1 MSEAKPSGSSPSPI
15 AEDAA
20 RPAGP
25 TSDGGGVPA
34 AQGGLVR
41 SSSAWMGINW
51 PLQNWPNARRGH
63 SDGHVVPRDAA
74 TSVSCEN
81 VVAAGRPAVIK
92 RKRIIDVGQKTVKQ
106 MNELTRYLNVR
117 GPCAICKLPGAVVTL
132 TQIKKRRRGTQATRC
147 TPEVWSPEASAP
159 TLLAPAPKATKSVS
173 WSEQSEPDLGRAML
187 SNETGAFLLLVS
199 VVAFIVGILVIIK
212 ATENNV
218 KEYLGLVTPTTSL
231 SSALQVGSEELAAE
245 TALSA
250 SAEDGVGV
258 PVAGPSSSLFAQ
270 DRSSGHTQRW
280 YRSGPTSS
288 SHTGPETDGPRR
300 KRLDRWAQTLRSFFS
315 RKRLSHLRAGI
326 QKRWGKKRTEDLA
339 PLQANEAPPAA
350 VSARS
355 AHCSQDL
362 AAQAAAASST
372 SAGTA
377 PEPTRSHRSVAG
389 VGQEGAG
396 PQCSSARLLHRSRSL
411 Q

>member
-1 MSEAKPSGSSPSPI
+1 MP
-15 AEDAA
+15 AA
-20 RPAGP
+20 VGAS
-25 TSDGGGVPA
+25 SDGGPPQ
-34 AQGGLVR
+34 QGGQGVVR

-51 PLQNWPNARRGH
+51 PLQTWPNVRRGH
-63 SDGHVVPRDAA
+63 SDGHVMPRDAA

-81 VVAAGRPAVIK
+81 VVAPSRPASVK

-147 TPEVWSPEASAP
+147 TPEVWSPEPSAP
-159 TLLAPAPKATKSVS
+159 LLVPSPKSTKSVS
-173 WSEQSEPDLGRAML
+173 WSEQSEPDLGRVML

-218 KEYLGLVTPTTSL
+218 REYLGLVTPTTSL

-245 TALSA
+245 TALCSA
-250 SAEDGVGV
+250 ADESLA
-258 PVAGPSSSLFAQ
+258 PVAGPSSLLLAQ
-270 DRSSGHTQRW
+270 DRASGQMQRW

-315 RKRLSHLRAGI
+315 RKRLSHLRAGL
-326 QKRWGKKRTEDLA
+326 QKRWGKKRAEDLA
-339 PLQANEAPPAA
+339 PLEANEAPPPA

-355 AHCSQDL
+355 AHSSQDL

-372 SAGTA
+372 STDAVPG
-377 PEPTRSHRSVAG
+377 PSRSHRSVAG
-389 VGQEGAG
+389 VGQEAG
-396 PQCSSARLLHRSRSL
+396 PQRSSARLLHRSRSL

>member
-20 RPAGP
+20 RPAGA

-132 TQIKKRRRGTQATRC
+132 TQIKKRRRKFMRYWSKHGERVAVCAPSATGWTAACRWN
-147 TPEVWSPEASAP
+147 PSHQVHPRGLVAGSLRANAS
-159 TLLAPAPKATKSVS
+159 
-173 WSEQSEPDLGRAML
+173 RARAQ
-187 SNETGAFLLLVS
+187 GHQVGLLV
-199 VVAFIVGILVIIK
+199 
-212 ATENNV
+212 
-218 KEYLGLVTPTTSL
+218 
-231 SSALQVGSEELAAE
+231 
-245 TALSA
+245 
-250 SAEDGVGV
+250 
-258 PVAGPSSSLFAQ
+258 
-270 DRSSGHTQRW
+270 
-280 YRSGPTSS
+280 
-288 SHTGPETDGPRR
+288 
-300 KRLDRWAQTLRSFFS
+300 
-315 RKRLSHLRAGI
+315 
-326 QKRWGKKRTEDLA
+326 
-339 PLQANEAPPAA
+339 
-350 VSARS
+350 
-355 AHCSQDL
+355 
-362 AAQAAAASST
+362 
-372 SAGTA
+372 
-377 PEPTRSHRSVAG
+377 
-389 VGQEGAG
+389 GAK
-396 PQCSSARLLHRSRSL
+396 
-411 Q
+411 